1 VLTHLSEAVSTTLPI
16 ETWLRLSP
24 AVGVASGSGSGDE
37 YSRRLPAPTAAAA
50 ASASA
55 SAGGLARRRRVST
68 DGGVAVTPPPPLLT
82 AGGARGWG
90 CRGCSL
96 GFSARRGLSSIVGAP
111 CASTCAAGEPRART
125 PLHVRSKR
133 PSGTDHTQ
141 N

>member
-50 ASASA
+50 AAAAASV
-55 SAGGLARRRRVST
+55 GGLARRRRVST
-68 DGGVAVTPPPPLLT
+68 DGGVAVTPPLPLLT
-82 AGGARGWG
+82 AGGGEQRCAARGWG

-111 CASTCAAGEPRART
+111 CASTCDVTPRQIET
-125 PLHVRSKR
+125 TKW
-133 PSGTDHTQ
+133 D
-141 N
+141 